1 MCHDVLYS
9 FIQCSGASFWVMV
22 GNIESLINSF
32 NAALWVFYGL
42 VFVGLLIMR
51 VTHRN
56 HPRPYKVIQLQVP
69 VYTSIVW
76 SITVI
81 FCTCTH
87 VGVADLP
94 YLHGGALLPTCSVA
108 CDQRTCT
115 LFHSL
120 WSHPTWSASLHFHC
134 HGVTMEI
141 KTKDL

>member
-1 MCHDVLYS
+1 MCRDVLYS

-32 NAALWVFYGL
+32 NATFWVFYGL

-56 HPRPYKVIQLQVP
+56 QPRPYKVIKLQVP
-69 VYTSIVW
+69 VYISVNNCP
-76 SITVI
+76 
-81 FCTCTH
+81 FLH

-108 CDQRTCT
+108 CD
-115 LFHSL
+115 
-120 WSHPTWSASLHFHC
+120 
-134 HGVTMEI
+134 
-141 KTKDL
+141 